1 MKTKVTVNI
10 EQELF
15 VISCGTGY
23 TCLGFDVCFD
33 RSTKLAQELGVTV
46 PMKRYKATKGAY
58 EYYERLIGIARE
70 RHNKTGWRSNSELT
84 PQLIGLEE
92 KRVEV
97 KDRYGEIRRFKVGKS
112 TGFIPCHL
120 ELANSRSTS
129 GGAVMGAPFEYVKV
143 IS

>member
-1 MKTKVTVNI
+1 MKTKVTVNT

-15 VISCGTGY
+15 VIPCGTGY

-33 RSTKLAQELGVTV
+33 RSIKLAQELGVTV

-58 EYYERLIGIARE
+58 KYYERLTGIARE
-70 RHNKTGWRSNSELT
+70 RHNKTGWRSNSELS
-84 PQLIGLEE
+84 PQLIGLEG

-97 KDRYGEIRRFKVGKS
+97 KDCYGEVRRFKVGKS

-120 ELANSRSTS
+120 ELANSRSTG